1 MFGGETLVF
10 GGVPGVNEVIYT
22 IANEKSR
29 LSPHV

>member
-10 GGVPGVNEVIYT
+10 GGVPGANEVIYT